1 MKKVLAI
8 ACLVLL
14 FVAATVV
21 TASAAENNWR
31 FNIYADN
38 GAGMFSSSAQF
49 GVKTGAKDPLPSDVL
64 PLSDLN
70 DNKWS
75 ILLPTNWTVAGVF
88 PIDYAGTKTAWSVDI
103 KSPLL
108 PFDSAYASQGNRK
121 IWDLRV
127 AGAGT
132 AVGSTVRLRFQTV
145 AANMLPPKLLTQSV
159 GPPAV
164 QKPAGYYLKMVN
176 NWDKEGA
183 PANGTIWVIPIP
195 TAHSTTPYF
204 ILTLPAL
211 NISVEKSETKLISE
225 GYEMQFYQTPEP
237 SSLLALG
244 AGLMGLAGFAS
255 KRRRG

>member
-14 FVAATVV
+14 FVGATVV
-21 TASAAENNWR
+21 TASAAETNWR
-31 FNIYADN
+31 FTITADN
-38 GAGMFSSSAQF
+38 PAGMSASSAQF
-49 GVKTGAKDPLPSDVL
+49 GVKTGSKDPLPTDVA

-70 DNKWS
+70 DSRWS
-75 ILLPTNWTVAGVF
+75 VLQPTVWTVAGIF
-88 PIDYAGTKTAWSVDI
+88 DSKAWGVDI
-103 KSPLL
+103 ASDRKPW
-108 PFDSAYASQGNRK
+108 DSAYAAQDYKK

-132 AVGSTVRLRFQTV
+132 ATGDTIRLRFLTV
-145 AANMLPPKLLTQSV
+145 SAPLLPPKELTQVV

-164 QKPAGYYLKMVN
+164 KVAAVYTLKMVN
-176 NWDKEGA
+176 NRGIEGS
-183 PANGTIWVIPIP
+183 PGNGTVWTIPIP
-195 TAHSTTPYF
+195 TVHSATAYF
-204 ILTLPAL
+204 TLTLPAL
-211 NISVEKSETKLISE
+211 NITVEKSEAKLISE
-225 GYEMQFYQTPEP
+225 GYVMEFYQTAVPEP